1 MLERLARSHA
11 APHRQVMRERV
22 RVLLMAADGLANT
35 RIAEEVGV
43 TPVTVRSWRKR
54 FSEDGPAKLG
64 QVRRGR
70 GRKSTISDEQ
80 VAEIVRLITEEIPP
94 GHTHWSCRT
103 MGNRVRV
110 SHSAVQRI
118 WSDLGIKPHRVD
130 TFKVSTRADVRAKN
144 LSMSS
149 VCISTRRK
157 RRSCCADRRRSA
169 RQGDRQPPC
178 RTLAA
183 ILFGMS
189 LGHGH
194 GFFDGGCDRKLN
206 KPTPCNLG
214 HISVHETWGSQGSS
228 WRITWSSPS

>member
-1 MLERLARSHA
+1 M
-11 APHRQVMRERV
+11 
-22 RVLLMAADGLANT
+22 
-35 RIAEEVGV
+35 
-43 TPVTVRSWRKR
+43 TVRSWRKR

-70 GRKSTISDEQ
+70 GRKSTISDDQ

-103 MGNRVRV
+103 MGRQPSESEPLCGTTYLVR
-110 SHSAVQRI
+110 
-118 WSDLGIKPHRVD
+118 LGNQTASSGHLQSVH
-130 TFKVSTRADVRAKN
+130 RADVRAKN

-157 RRSCCADRRRSA
+157 RRSWCADRRRSA

-183 ILFGMS
+183 KLFGMS

-194 GFFDGGCDRKLN
+194 GSFDGGCDRKLN

-214 HISVHETWGSQGSS
+214 HISVHETCGSQGSS